1 MSSQFTAQSL
11 SDYLSAVSAKDTE
24 DQNFVDSQKQ
34 IMDEFKLRGQEML
47 GTSIIPTIHMIKG
60 AYTKVSK
67 FAENA
72 ENFKNKV
79 QTAGKQIS
87 ELPEKTQKIIGN
99 KVDEVGDN
107 VVDKLKTTASKK
119 LGGLVE
125 EAKGQGA
132 SLEAEPVESLGSMLE
147 NSRLGNV
154 YKRFKS
160 VTTSSE
166 DKAKSLQQAQF
177 EEDPE
182 AGIQEMRPEP
192 MAPEPQAKIPVA
204 PEAPKAPPTP
214 EEAPPA
220 PEEGGQEMTDMSGKT
235 AQVAPETEEAVT
247 AGEDVGKTVGK
258 TIGETAGKVI
268 GSEAGELVGEGVASL
283 IPGAGEVLDAGL
295 LLFQGIEGLKDLFHK
310 PQQELNQPTP
320 SFQAGI

>member
-11 SDYLSAVSAKDTE
+11 SDYLSAVSAKDNE
-24 DQNFVDSQKQ
+24 DQTFEDSQKQ
-34 IMDEFKLRGQEML
+34 ISDEFKLRGQEML
-47 GTSIIPTIHMIKG
+47 GTSIIPTLHLIKG
-60 AYTKVSK
+60 AYAKVNK
-67 FAENA
+67 LAESA
-72 ENFKNKV
+72 QNFKDKV
-79 QTAGKQIS
+79 ETAGKQLQ
-87 ELPEKTQKIIGN
+87 EAPERLKTMVSN
-99 KVDEVGDN
+99 KVDEVGDS

-132 SLEAEPVESLGSMLE
+132 MLDVEPTERLGSMLE

-160 VTTSSE
+160 ATTTPE
-166 DKAKSLQQAQF
+166 QKAQSLQEAQF

-182 AGIQEMRPEP
+182 AGMQEMRPVQVQP
-192 MAPEPQAKIPVA
+192 QSQAKIPQ
-204 PEAPKAPPTP
+204 APPEP
-214 EEAPPA
+214 EEGPGPV
-220 PEEGGQEMTDMSGKT
+220 PEEGGEEMTSMAGK
-235 AQVAPETEEAVT
+235 AVPEA
-247 AGEDVGKTVGK
+247 EDVGESLGQSATKTVG
-258 TIGETAGKVI
+258 ETVGKVV
-268 GSEAGELVGEGVASL
+268 GSEVGEAVGEGLASL

-310 PQQELNQPTP
+310 PQQQISEPTP

>member
-11 SDYLSAVSAKDTE
+11 SDYLSAVSAKNNE
-24 DQNFVDSQKQ
+24 DQTFVDSQKEL
-34 IMDEFKLRGQEML
+34 MDEFKLRGQEML
-47 GTSIIPTIHMIKG
+47 GTSLIPTLHLIKG

-67 FAENA
+67 LGEAA
-72 ENFKNKV
+72 QNFKSKV
-79 QTAGKQIS
+79 ETAGKQVS
-87 ELPEKTQKIIGN
+87 EAPEKLKAMVSN
-99 KVDEVGDN
+99 KVEEATDN

-125 EAKGQGA
+125 EAKSQGA
-132 SLEAEPVESLGSMLE
+132 SLEAEPTETLGSMLE
-147 NSRLGNV
+147 NSRLGNI

-166 DKAKSLQQAQF
+166 EKAKSLQQAQF

-192 MAPEPQAKIPVA
+192 VAPEPQAKVPQ
-204 PEAPKAPPTP
+204 APPEP
-214 EEAPPA
+214 EDKGPM
-220 PEEGGQEMTDMSGKT
+220 PEEGGEEMADMAGK
-235 AQVAPETEEAVT
+235 AAPEAEEAEEAAT

-268 GSEAGELVGEGVASL
+268 GSEAGEAVGEGLASL

-295 LLFQGIEGLKDLFHK
+295 LLFQGIEGIKDLFHK
-310 PQQELNQPTP
+310 PQQQINEPTP

>member
-11 SDYLSAVSAKDTE
+11 SDYLSAVSAKNNE
-24 DQNFVDSQKQ
+24 DQTFEDSQKQ
-34 IMDEFKLRGQEML
+34 LMDEFKLRGQEML
-47 GTSIIPTIHMIKG
+47 GTSIIPTLHLIKG

-87 ELPEKTQKIIGN
+87 ELPEKAKAMVSN
-99 KVDEVGDN
+99 KVDELSDN
-107 VVDKLKTTASKK
+107 VVDKIKTTASNK

-192 MAPEPQAKIPVA
+192 MAPEPQAKVPMA
-204 PEAPKAPPTP
+204 PEAPKAPPAP
-214 EEAPPA
+214 EEAPPV

-235 AQVAPETEEAVT
+235 AQVAPEAEEV
-247 AGEDVGKTVGK
+247 
-258 TIGETAGKVI
+258 GETAGKTVGEMAGKVV
-268 GSEAGELVGEGVASL
+268 GSEVGEAVGEGLASL

-310 PQQELNQPTP
+310 PEQQITEPTP

>member
-11 SDYLSAVSAKDTE
+11 SDYLSAVSAKNTE
-24 DQNFVDSQKQ
+24 DQDFEDSQKQ
-34 IMDEFKLRGQEML
+34 ISDEFKLRGQEML
-47 GTSIIPTIHMIKG
+47 GTSVIPTLHLIKG

-67 FAENA
+67 LAENA

-79 QTAGKQIS
+79 MTAGKQLS
-87 ELPEKTQKIIGN
+87 EAPEKAQKMIGN
-99 KVDEVGDN
+99 KVDEIGDS

-132 SLEAEPVESLGSMLE
+132 SLEGEVSEGLGSMLE
-147 NSRLGNV
+147 KSRLGNV
-154 YKRFKS
+154 YKKFKS
-160 VTTSSE
+160 VTTSGE
-166 DKAKSLQQAQF
+166 QKAQTLQEAQF

-192 MAPEPQAKIPVA
+192 VQDVTRAKIPVA
-204 PEAPKAPPTP
+204 PQP
-214 EEAPPA
+214 EEQPPV
-220 PEEGGQEMTDMSGKT
+220 PEEGGQEMQDMSGK
-235 AQVAPETEEAVT
+235 VATEAGEE
-247 AGEDVGKTVGK
+247 GEDVAETAGKTVG
-258 TIGETAGKVI
+258 ETVGKVV
-268 GSEAGELVGEGVASL
+268 GSEVAEAVGEGLASL
-283 IPGAGEVLDAGL
+283 VPGAGEVLDAGL

-310 PQQELNQPTP
+310 PQQQITEPTP

>member
-11 SDYLSAVSAKDTE
+11 SDYLSAVTAKDNE
-24 DQNFVDSQKQ
+24 DQNFEDSQKQ
-34 IMDEFKLRGQEML
+34 ITDEFKLRGQEML
-47 GTSIIPTIHMIKG
+47 GTSLIPTLHLIKG
-60 AYTKVSK
+60 AYTKVNK
-67 FAENA
+67 FAQNA

-79 QTAGKQIS
+79 QTAGKQIQ
-87 ELPEKTQKIIGN
+87 EAPEKLKAMVSN
-99 KVDEVGDN
+99 KVDELSDN
-107 VVDKLKTTASKK
+107 VVDKLKTTASNK

-147 NSRLGNV
+147 NSRLGNI

-160 VTTSSE
+160 VTTTSE
-166 DKAKSLQQAQF
+166 EKAKTLQQAQF
-177 EEDPE
+177 DEDPE

-192 MAPEPQAKIPVA
+192 MAPEAQAKIPQ
-204 PEAPKAPPTP
+204 APPGP
-214 EEAPPA
+214 EDKGPA
-220 PEEGGQEMTDMSGKT
+220 PEEGGEEMADMAGK
-235 AQVAPETEEAVT
+235 VAPEAEEAEEAVT

-258 TIGETAGKVI
+258 TVAQTAGKVI
-268 GSEAGELVGEGVASL
+268 GSEAGEAVGEGLASL

-310 PQQELNQPTP
+310 PQQQINEPTP

>member
-11 SDYLSAVSAKDTE
+11 SDYLSAVSAKNNE
-24 DQNFVDSQKQ
+24 DQTFEDSQKQ

-47 GTSIIPTIHMIKG
+47 GTSIIPTLHLIKG

-67 FAENA
+67 LAENA

-79 QTAGKQIS
+79 QTAGKELS
-87 ELPEKTQKIIGN
+87 EAPEKAKAMISN
-99 KVDEVGDN
+99 KVDELSDN

-147 NSRLGNV
+147 NSRLGNI

-166 DKAKSLQQAQF
+166 EKAKSLQQAQF

-192 MAPEPQAKIPVA
+192 MAPEPQAKIPMA

-214 EEAPPA
+214 DEAPPV
-220 PEEGGQEMTDMSGKT
+220 PEEGGQEMTDMAGKT
-235 AQVAPETEEAVT
+235 ATEAGETEEAVT

-258 TIGETAGKVI
+258 TIAQTAGKVI
-268 GSEAGELVGEGVASL
+268 GSETGEAVGEGLASL

-310 PQQELNQPTP
+310 PQQQISEPTP

>member
-11 SDYLSAVSAKDTE
+11 SDYLSAVTSKDNE
-24 DQNFVDSQKQ
+24 DQNFEDSQKQ
-34 IMDEFKLRGQEML
+34 ITDEFKLRGQEML
-47 GTSIIPTIHMIKG
+47 GTSLIPTLHLIKG
-60 AYTKVSK
+60 AYTKVNK
-67 FAENA
+67 FAQNA

-79 QTAGKQIS
+79 QTAGKQLQ
-87 ELPEKTQKIIGN
+87 EAPEKLKAMVAN
-99 KVDEVGDN
+99 KVDEVSDN
-107 VVDKLKTTASKK
+107 VVDKLKTTASNK

-147 NSRLGNV
+147 NSRLGNI
-154 YKRFKS
+154 YKKFKS
-160 VTTSSE
+160 VTTTSE
-166 DKAKSLQQAQF
+166 EKAKTLQQAQF
-177 EEDPE
+177 DEDPE

-192 MAPEPQAKIPVA
+192 MAPEPQAKVPQ
-204 PEAPKAPPTP
+204 APPEP
-214 EEAPPA
+214 EDKGPA
-220 PEEGGQEMTDMSGKT
+220 PEEGGEEMSDMAGK
-235 AQVAPETEEAVT
+235 AAPEAEEAEEAVT

-258 TIGETAGKVI
+258 TIAQTAGKVI
-268 GSEAGELVGEGVASL
+268 GSETGEAVGEGLASL

-310 PQQELNQPTP
+310 PQQQLNEPTP